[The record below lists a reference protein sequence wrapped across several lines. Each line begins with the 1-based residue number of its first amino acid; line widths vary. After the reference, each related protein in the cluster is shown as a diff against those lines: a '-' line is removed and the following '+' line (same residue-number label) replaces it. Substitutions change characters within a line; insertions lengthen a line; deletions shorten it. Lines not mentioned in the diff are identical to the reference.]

1 MIKLH
6 ETMDKNAKNKEDKDP
21 GFCRLESN
29 RKKLILYASAVP
41 PFDSEASNP
50 TECYTSFLSNKSQFK
65 AKDMLVHRFHTV
77 RIAFN
82 PNPTFVT
89 NFWNCEFS
97 YLTLHPELAS
107 STASQEMKSSNANEL
122 DKERYLTLTD
132 KVKATDIEKLSKQ
145 KMFLLT
151 TLMDLVWMVQ
161 NFNAVIS
168 SCFGQDTHSSSFF
181 KDWTN
186 HIYDN

>member
-1 MIKLH
+1 LRKDDYLISAMIKLH
-6 ETMDKNAKNKEDKDP
+6 ETMDKNAKNKEDEDP

-89 NFWNCEFS
+89 NFWNCEFFWLLPDS
-97 YLTLHPELAS
+97 PSGISIFYCQPG
-107 STASQEMKSSNANEL
+107 NEVL
-122 DKERYLTLTD
+122 
-132 KVKATDIEKLSKQ
+132 
-145 KMFLLT
+145 
-151 TLMDLVWMVQ
+151 
-161 NFNAVIS
+161 
-168 SCFGQDTHSSSFF
+168 
-181 KDWTN
+181 
-186 HIYDN
+186 